1 MQAKPSIERIVRFL
15 RRFSAPL
22 LGFLFLFF
30 LCKKMEVPIQWR

>member
-22 LGFLFLFF
+22 LGFFIFIFIFIFPL
-30 LCKKMEVPIQWR
+30 